1 MNYTFLII
9 TLAVISVVLL
19 LAAFTR
25 FSLSNEG
32 YDRLKSVVTKWDYI
46 VIFIALI
53 VKTFNVA
60 YGLET
65 VAIVAG
71 LGALLAGLLGISKI
85 NYKGEKLTQMFN
97 EDLLKD
103 MLGFSED
110 VLDEVECEEE
120 SEEDEESEE

>member
-1 MNYTFLII
+1 MDYLFLIV
-9 TLAVISVVLL
+9 TLAVIAVVLFV
-19 LAAFTR
+19 AAFTK
-25 FSLSNEG
+25 FKLSDEG

-53 VKTFNVA
+53 VKTFSVA

-71 LGALLAGLLGISKI
+71 LGAMLAGLLGIAKKNYNDDKI
-85 NYKGEKLTQMFN
+85 TNLLN

-110 VLDEVECEEE
+110 LYTEGELESEEE
-120 SEEDEESEE
+120 SED